1 MVFNDSSPELER
13 VHLNLFIIGLAV
25 HQDENVGVKPCSVKF
40 IHFNSFFFFLHVLMK
55 QLVHQVCGQLS
66 LKIDLCFAYTW
77 SSHPLK
83 RIEKSSTFYVNMDHV
98 VSTDELDIIK
108 PL

>member
-1 MVFNDSSPELER
+1 
-13 VHLNLFIIGLAV
+13 
-25 HQDENVGVKPCSVKF
+25 
-40 IHFNSFFFFLHVLMK
+40 MK

>member
-1 MVFNDSSPELER
+1 MKMLVLNPVLSS
-13 VHLNLFIIGLAV
+13 LFISI
-25 HQDENVGVKPCSVKF
+25 PS
-40 IHFNSFFFFLHVLMK
+40 FFFLHVLMK

-83 RIEKSSTFYVNMDHV
+83 RIEKSSTFYVNMVHV